1 MLAAML
7 MICGLPGPPIGVC
20 RQRGPRQLFVSA
32 ELNNAFRL
40 HVIECLNYNS
50 RKHVPRD
57 SNNKSPL
64 AAAEAG
70 ESDDDDDDDDDQ

>member
-1 MLAAML
+1 
-7 MICGLPGPPIGVC
+7 
-20 RQRGPRQLFVSA
+20 
-32 ELNNAFRL
+32 L